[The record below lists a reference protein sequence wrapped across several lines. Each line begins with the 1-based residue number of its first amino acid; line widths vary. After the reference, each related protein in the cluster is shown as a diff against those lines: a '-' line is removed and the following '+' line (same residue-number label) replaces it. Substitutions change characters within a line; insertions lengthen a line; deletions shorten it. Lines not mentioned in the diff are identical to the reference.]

1 MLPTILITGA
11 ARGIGQA
18 TAELFL
24 ANNHQVIAVDRR
36 WQDST
41 LADHPAL
48 QRVDFDL
55 QNTDAIEE
63 MVHGLPAID
72 TLVNNA
78 GILYVPPHD
87 QFPAKQ
93 RKEIIAV
100 NLEAPA
106 QLIESVAPAMKSKQS
121 GRIVNIASVAAFTG
135 HPDLWYG
142 ITKAGILNM
151 TKAYARFLGK
161 DGILVNAVAPGPTKS
176 EMYDQLPQSRKD
188 SVMASVYSGRVCQ
201 PAEVAESIFW
211 LGTSSPAYVNGATI
225 DVNDGSYPR

>member
-1 MLPTILITGA
+1 MSTILVTGA

-18 TAELFL
+18 TAEAFL
-24 ANNHQVIAVDRR
+24 AGEHQVIALDRL
-36 WQDST
+36 WQGSS

-48 QRVDFDL
+48 QRVDYDL
-55 QNTDAIEE
+55 QNVDGIRS
-63 MVHGLPAID
+63 MIGDLPPID

-87 QFPAKQ
+87 QFPVAQ
-93 RKEIIAV
+93 RKEILAV

-106 QLIESVAPAMKSKQS
+106 ELIESVLPAMKTSQT
-121 GRIVNIASVAAFTG
+121 GRIVNVASVAAFTG

-151 TKAYARFLGK
+151 TKAYARFLGPH
-161 DGILVNAVAPGPTKS
+161 GVLVNAVAPGPTRT
-176 EMYDQLPQSRKD
+176 EMYEQLPQSRKD
-188 SVMASVYSGRVCQ
+188 SVMASVYSGRACL
-201 PAEVAESIFW
+201 PSEVAQSIYW
-211 LGTSSPAYVNGATI
+211 LGTDSPAYVNGATI